1 MMNQGKLNKLLSK
14 LPIGKIRYFDSIGST
29 NDEALAWAA
38 NDAKDLSLVIADE
51 QTAGRGRLDR
61 KWFTPP
67 GTALAFS
74 LILRPSPAE
83 RPHLSRMVGLAAL
96 SVTDSLQ
103 TRGLSPEIKWPNDI
117 LLNGRKVAGILIE
130 SVWSGEDIDCI
141 VIGMGVNILKGA
153 VPDRGMLSFPATSL
167 EEALGYPVERTE
179 VLHDILAALVVLRPQ
194 LSTDEFMAKWE
205 ELLAYRGRQVQVE
218 MGGADLLTGSVSG
231 LGTDGSLQLRDQDG
245 KSLTVQFGDVRLR
258 PFA

>member
-1 MMNQGKLNKLLSK
+1 MNQSKLNKLLSK
-14 LPIGKIRYFDSIGST
+14 LHIGDLKYFDSVGST

-38 NDAKDLSLVIADE
+38 NDATDLSLVVADE

-74 LILRPSPAE
+74 LILRPCAAE

-96 SVTDSLQ
+96 SVADSLLV
-103 TRGLSPEIKWPNDI
+103 RGLSPQIKWPNDI
-117 LLNGRKVAGILIE
+117 LLNGRKVAGILVE
-130 SVWSGEDIDCI
+130 SVWSGDDIDCI

-153 VPDRGMLSFPATSL
+153 VPGAEMLLFPATSL
-167 EEALGYPVERTE
+167 EDELGNPVERAK
-179 VLHDILAALVVLRPQ
+179 VLHDILATLIVLRPQ
-194 LSTDEFMAKWE
+194 LATNEFMGKWE
-205 ELLAYRGRQVQVE
+205 ELLAFRGRQVQVE
-218 MGGADLLTGSVSG
+218 MGGEGSVIGTVSG
-231 LGTDGSLQLRDQDG
+231 LEPDGSLQLRDQGG
-245 KSLTVQFGDVRLR
+245 KFVTVQFGDVRLR